1 MLWKRSKHKTQKQ
14 LPQRWEQI
22 ASFSYPHTKDYEQT
36 NFKEFFL
43 IVTFPRTRSRK
54 KTKDLYNTNTIDEIN
69 TKWFQ
74 IPFTFQRKNIFK
86 KKKVNNSFS
95 LYISIAIT
103 VTTAT
108 VSITC
113 VHFIKTA
120 IGCENTALYKQTKIS
135 QDVNKRMNF
144 FIIMKQRA

>member
-1 MLWKRSKHKTQKQ
+1 LSLSQ
-14 LPQRWEQI
+14 EQE
-22 ASFSYPHTKDYEQT
+22 AE
-36 NFKEFFL
+36 
-43 IVTFPRTRSRK
+43 K